1 MKRKVNRKISKD
13 KVNRHD
19 RRVPRWFGRLAVL
32 SVVLAGTVFG
42 VIRISDPSTLP
53 IRAVQVEGAFKYLD
67 VARLQE
73 AVSKYA
79 GSGFFD
85 LDISNIQETVKSMSW
100 VDQVSVRRIWPDT
113 VRIRVKEH
121 VPLARW
127 EENGLVNI
135 RGEWFDAKQDASV
148 KMLPEFS
155 GPEGFSKK
163 LTDKYYEIKMVLKP
177 AGLDIAKLKMDQ
189 RRTWKVALKNGIDLD
204 LGKSGVGVRLN
215 RFVRVYPLLLAQ
227 LSAGLSLK
235 SDSSLESSGSK
246 IERIDLRYTNG
257 FSIRWQR
264 QMSNSGLQSPNLQSY
279 GLQGHGLQSY
289 GLKNIDLMNRGIE
302 KNV

>member
-13 KVNRHD
+13 KVNRPD

-53 IRAVQVEGAFKYLD
+53 IRAVQIEGAFKYLD

-73 AVSKYA
+73 AVSQYA

-127 EENGLVNI
+127 EGNGLVNI

-163 LTDKYYEIKMVLKP
+163 LTDKYYEIKRVLKP

-189 RRTWKVALKNGIDLD
+189 RRTWKMALKNGINLD

-264 QMSNSGLQSPNLQSY
+264 QMRNSGLQSPN
-279 GLQGHGLQSY
+279 LQSY

>member
-1 MKRKVNRKISKD
+1 MKRKVNRKVSKD
-13 KVNRHD
+13 KVNRPD
-19 RRVPRWFGRLAVL
+19 RRVLRWFGRLVVL

-42 VIRISDPSTLP
+42 VIRMSDPSTLP
-53 IRAVQVEGAFKYLD
+53 IRSVQIEGAFKYLE
-67 VARLQE
+67 VVQLQE

-85 LDISNIQETVKSMSW
+85 LDISNIQETVKDMSW

-127 EENGLVNI
+127 KEKGLVNI
-135 RGEWFDAKQDASV
+135 RGEWFDARQDASV

-163 LTDKYYEIKMVLKP
+163 LTEKYHEIKKMLEP
-177 AGLDIAKLKMDQ
+177 AGLDVAKLKMDQ
-189 RRTWKVALKNGIDLD
+189 RRTWKMALKNGIDME
-204 LGKSGVGVRLN
+204 LGKSEVGVRLN

-235 SDSSLESSGSK
+235 SDSSPESLGSK
-246 IERIDLRYTNG
+246 VEKIDLRYPNG
-257 FSIRWQR
+257 FAIRWQR
-264 QMSNSGLQSPNLQSY
+264 ELKSSGLQNSDIHNHGLQDH
-279 GLQGHGLQSY
+279 GLQGHDLQ
-289 GLKNIDLMNRGIE
+289 NISLMHRGIE

>member
-13 KVNRHD
+13 KVNRPD
-19 RRVPRWFGRLAVL
+19 QRAPRWLGRLVLL

-53 IRAVQVEGAFKYLD
+53 IRAVQIEGTFKYLD

-73 AVSKYA
+73 AVSQYA

-121 VPLARW
+121 APLARW

-163 LTDKYYEIKMVLKP
+163 LTDKYYEIKRVLNP
-177 AGLDIAKLKMDQ
+177 ARLDIAKLKMDQ
-189 RRTWKVALKNGIDLD
+189 RRTWKVTLKNGIDLD
-204 LGKSGVGVRLN
+204 LGKSGVGARLN
-215 RFVRVYPLLLAQ
+215 RFVRVYPLLLAR
-227 LSAGLSLK
+227 LSTGLSLK
-235 SDSSLESSGSK
+235 SDLSLESSGGK

-264 QMSNSGLQSPNLQSY
+264 QLRNSGLQK
-279 GLQGHGLQSY
+279 HGLQDH
-289 GLKNIDLMNRGIE
+289 GLQNIGLMNRGIE